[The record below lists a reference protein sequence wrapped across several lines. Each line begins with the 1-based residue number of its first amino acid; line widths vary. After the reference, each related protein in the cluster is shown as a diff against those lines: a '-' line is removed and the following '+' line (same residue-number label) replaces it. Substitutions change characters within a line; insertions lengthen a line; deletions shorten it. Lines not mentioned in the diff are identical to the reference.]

1 MWENDCSTH
10 HVKFRRGPLDGALA
24 GGRRDHEDEES
35 KAGEEE
41 GEAGGDVAVQLEVL
55 VQRFEEGDP
64 QAGQEKHGPGS
75 LRERGEEVGMT
86 FVSFRF
92 VSMLQESLYLL
103 SSALCTIT
111 DDELKEE

>member
-10 HVKFRRGPLDGALA
+10 HVEFRRGPLDGALA

-35 KAGEEE
+35 KGGEEE

-75 LRERGEEVGMT
+75 LRERGEKVG
-86 FVSFRF
+86 
-92 VSMLQESLYLL
+92 
-103 SSALCTIT
+103 
-111 DDELKEE
+111 